1 MDDIL
6 EQIADLIPGCHR
18 YSNYL
23 SCCCLFHDEHHP
35 SMFIYSDWYK
45 CSSCGAYGKTASLL
59 AKLEGKPVRTSQK
72 SFHPHLW
79 NYLDEDVDVESLAIT
94 AHHRYELN
102 PDVGYYFKQ
111 RGIASEAKRLLFGYL
126 DGWYTFPVLG
136 EHHEIQGLVARAGH
150 VAEQNYGVRY
160 VVPPKQA
167 PMLYVPDWN
176 LVAESPYVFLTLGI
190 IDAIS
195 VSLAG
200 FPAVSGTAGHFLPVE
215 MFDKMRKLIYILPD
229 GDGKDFKVSRKL
241 ATELGWRGKIAELP
255 YPDGTKD
262 CNDIMT
268 RKSVGDLGEIL
279 QNVIQKNTNH
289 IFVIR

>member
-1 MDDIL
+1 
-6 EQIADLIPGCHR
+6 
-18 YSNYL
+18 
-23 SCCCLFHDEHHP
+23 
-35 SMFIYSDWYK
+35 MFIYSDWYK
-45 CSSCGAYGKTASLL
+45 CSSCGVYGKTTSLL
-59 AKLEGKPVRTSQK
+59 ARLEGKPVRTSQK

-136 EHHEIQGLVARAGH
+136 EHHEIQGLVARAGY

-195 VSLAG
+195 ASLAG

-229 GDGKDFKVSRKL
+229 GDGKDFLSEVVGIMESYTSYKVGIL
-241 ATELGWRGKIAELP
+241 CFDTQVYNYAEF
-255 YPDGTKD
+255 TKD
-262 CNDIMT
+262 NEADIMSYECKGGGGT
-268 RKSVGDLGEIL
+268 SFEAFWDYWIE
-279 QNVIQKNTNH
+279 H
-289 IFVIR
+289 E